1 MGDTEITEAGDTE
14 TRRRGLAGPDVVTGR
29 IIGCAIEVHRSLGP
43 GLHEGAYG
51 AALEV
56 ALRAEGLRFR
66 REAPLLVRYANQVV
80 GTCRPDFIVEDE
92 VVLEIKR
99 AAWLDER
106 AQAQVLAHLRASGLH
121 LGLLINFQTHPL
133 VRGIRRFVL

>member
-1 MGDTEITEAGDTE
+1 MEMRGPENTEP
-14 TRRRGLAGPDVVTGR
+14 RRTGLVGSDEVTGR
-29 IIGCAIEVHRSLGP
+29 IIGCAIEVHRQLGP

-56 ALRAEGLRFR
+56 AFRDQGLRFR
-66 REAPLLVRYANQVV
+66 REAPILVKFQDQVI
-80 GTCRPDFIVEDE
+80 GTCRPDFIVEEE

-99 AAWLDER
+99 VAWPDER
-106 AQAQVLAHLRASGLH
+106 AQARVLACLRASGLH

-133 VRGIRRFVL
+133 TRGIRRFVL

>member
-1 MGDTEITEAGDTE
+1 ME
-14 TRRRGLAGPDVVTGR
+14 TRGMENTEPRRQGLVGSDEVTGR
-29 IIGCAIEVHRSLGP
+29 IIGCAIEVHRQLGP

-56 ALRAEGLRFR
+56 AFRADGLRFR
-66 REAPLLVRYANQVV
+66 REAPLLVRYRNQVV
-80 GTCRPDFIVEDE
+80 GTCRPDFIVEEE
-92 VVLEIKR
+92 VVLEVKR

-106 AQAQVLAHLRASGLH
+106 AQAQILAYLRASGLH

-133 VRGIRRFVL
+133 ARGIRRFVL